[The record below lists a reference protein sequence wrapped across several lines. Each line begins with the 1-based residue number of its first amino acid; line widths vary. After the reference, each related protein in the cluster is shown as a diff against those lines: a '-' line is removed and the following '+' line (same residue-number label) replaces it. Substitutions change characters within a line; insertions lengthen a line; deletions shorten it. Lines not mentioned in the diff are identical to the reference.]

1 VALRFGKDPTA
12 AGDNRICGEHQ
23 SPGRCPRMERFLVS
37 EACRIG
43 LGQFTVP
50 GLLVDCGRKDVIR
63 RDADLFQ
70 QREATWT
77 LARKNKNWPV
87 ARFSGSDR

>member
-1 VALRFGKDPTA
+1 MALRFGKDPTA

-50 GLLVDCGRKDVIR
+50 GLLVDCARKDMIR

-70 QREATWT
+70 QREATRT
-77 LARKNKNWPV
+77 LARKNENWPV